1 MWNLLKLEL
10 RRSKFKWANII
21 IILLNISR
29 IVLVYIFK
37 NSEHNYINEIYFIAI
52 AFGFLYIS
60 DSEID
65 KTDIIMNS
73 IPVSKRQIVNNN
85 YITLLII
92 FIISLIYTLIYFGIL
107 KVLGFDQLEALSIKH
122 IIISLSIFI
131 IHTSILLPIYH
142 ISPRIMYAFFT
153 IISFYTGRS
162 IVTRNKV
169 AIERLL
175 LGNGALILFLV
186 SLILLIISILI
197 SYHNYNKREFVRG

>member
-10 RRSKFKWANII
+10 RRSKFKLANII
-21 IILLNISR
+21 VILLNISR

-73 IPVSKRQIVNNN
+73 IPVSKRHIVNNN

-162 IVTRNKV
+162 IVTRNRV
-169 AIERLL
+169 SIERLL
-175 LGNGALILFLV
+175 VGNGALILFLV
-186 SLILLIISILI
+186 SLILLIFSILI
-197 SYHNYNKREFVRG
+197 SYHNYKKREFVRG